1 MLKMSHLRDYNRHV
15 PTIICSFARNVADR
29 ATHEE
34 RHVTVFMLDV
44 FLVVNFAGKLY
55 ANFLCDFACNIIAVE
70 RCLVAKPA
78 RIAET

>member
-1 MLKMSHLRDYNRHV
+1 
-15 PTIICSFARNVADR
+15 
-29 ATHEE
+29 
-34 RHVTVFMLDV
+34 MLDV

-78 RIAET
+78 RIAETYTGADEELILKFILDSRQ